1 MTTIDSLLP
10 IISSNIKLIQHNIPK
25 KDKRILL
32 SLAKQLNSGIFL
44 TENQANL
51 LIKIIHENRNQVSSI
66 VSNLDDTLALPSWT
80 KVFREVKR
88 IKKIYISSEFPES
101 FVVEFSFNTRLK
113 EKMMQ
118 LTIQLRGNVSISG
131 QKYVIPL
138 TEENLQLIVNGF
150 FKDGFEIDEKIQI
163 FHREIEEIK
172 TTSTNP
178 FNIYQLSNEKI
189 KKAVIDAMGPNYLK
203 NPLFLQDQKIRYQ
216 YQNTEKIPENSLV
229 DKIANR
235 PNRKIFIDSSS
246 IDFNLLITS
255 LISLDRFP
263 LLVIFDGHHAAKDK
277 KSLKLVQSA
286 VSSLNLSNDIGIYFR
301 YNKEADGER
310 FNQDIADLA
319 YNKVLSPTT
328 HIAGISNNKIP
339 KFMIKDGWKPKTV
352 VSFTNS
358 FKSNKSYIYCS
369 DVDLIVYYNNTQPL
383 DKDVYAIM

>member
-10 IISSNIKLIQHNIPK
+10 IISSNIKLIQHSIPK

-51 LIKIIHENRNQVSSI
+51 LIKIINENRNQVASI
-66 VSNLDDTLALPSWT
+66 FPNVDEVLALSLWT
-80 KVFREVKR
+80 KMFREVKR

-101 FVVEFSFNTRLK
+101 FIVEFSFNTRLK

-131 QKYVIPL
+131 QKYIITL
-138 TEENLQLIVNGF
+138 TEENIQLIVNGF
-150 FKDGFEIDEKIQI
+150 FKDGFEIDEKIQL
-163 FHREIEEIK
+163 FYQEIEEIK
-172 TTSTNP
+172 TTSINP

-189 KKAVIDAMGPNYLK
+189 KKAVIDSMGTDYLT
-203 NPLFLQDQKIRYQ
+203 NTLFLQDRKIRYQ
-216 YQNTEKIPENSLV
+216 YQNTEKIPENSLI

-235 PNRKIFIDSSS
+235 PNRKIFVDSSS
-246 IDFNLLITS
+246 IDFNSLITS

-286 VSSLNLSNDIGIYFR
+286 VSSLNIPKDIGIYFR
-301 YNKEADGER
+301 YNKEDDSER
-310 FNQDIADLA
+310 FNQDIADLS

-328 HIAGISNNKIP
+328 QIAGISNSKIP
-339 KFMIKDGWKPKTV
+339 KFMIKDGWKPRTV

-358 FKSNKSYIYCS
+358 FKANKSYIYCS

-383 DKDVYAIM
+383 DKDVHAIM